1 MPTSDSKNVTTGAAA
16 PALTALVKLSR
27 KVNTSSGDDG
37 RYVVSFAAADDD
49 RNRTWAP
56 ADQAPVFPLELA
68 VSREIGDA
76 LDTTR
81 TYQITIT
88 EV

>member
-1 MPTSDSKNVTTGAAA
+1 MPTSDSKATAAGPA
-16 PALTALVKLSR
+16 PALTALVKLVR
-27 KVNTSSGDDG
+27 KVNTSTGDDG
-37 RYVVSFAAADDD
+37 RYLVSFAAADDD

-68 VSREIGDA
+68 VSREVGDA

-81 TYQITIT
+81 TYQITIA
-88 EV
+88 EL